1 MLKWLRSA
9 GDKARLDQELQRIG
23 AAPSALPPAVR
34 ADLVAVAQAQID
46 SYRAEVPPPSEF
58 QAFFDAAFQLAA
70 EVPTVIGAPR
80 ATAVQAIGEYNYIYI
95 VNAIRGCDSSRRG
108 NLIRAIYAACKRRV
122 QNQNP
127 DFTAALS
134 QD

>member
-23 AAPSALPPAVR
+23 AAPSALPPAMR
-34 ADLVAVAQAQID
+34 ADLVATAQAQIE
-46 SYRAEVPPPSEF
+46 SYRAEAPPPSEF

-80 ATAVQAIGEYNYIYI
+80 AAAVQAIGEYNYIYI
-95 VNAIRGCDSSRRG
+95 VNAIRGGDGSKRG
-108 NLIRAIYAACKRRV
+108 DLIRSIYATCKRWV
-122 QNQNP
+122 KNPSP